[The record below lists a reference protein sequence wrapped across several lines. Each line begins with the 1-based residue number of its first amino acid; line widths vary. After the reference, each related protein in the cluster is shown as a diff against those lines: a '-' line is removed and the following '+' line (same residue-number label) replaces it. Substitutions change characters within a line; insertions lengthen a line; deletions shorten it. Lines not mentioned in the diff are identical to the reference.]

1 MGVPSRIT
9 ISHGLSS
16 VIENFLFGVIWFIFI
31 HVVDAF
37 FVFFPCRRVINIQV
51 AASDSFLHAP
61 ESTERLEV
69 ELCSTSLQT
78 PDPHNSQHNI
88 TSVFLVIT
96 IPVLLGV

>member
-37 FVFFPCRRVINIQV
+37 FVYVFFHVD
-51 AASDSFLHAP
+51 A
-61 ESTERLEV
+61 
-69 ELCSTSLQT
+69 
-78 PDPHNSQHNI
+78 
-88 TSVFLVIT
+88 
-96 IPVLLGV
+96 LLISK

>member
-37 FVFFPCRRVINIQV
+37 FVFFHVD
-51 AASDSFLHAP
+51 A
-61 ESTERLEV
+61 
-69 ELCSTSLQT
+69 
-78 PDPHNSQHNI
+78 
-88 TSVFLVIT
+88 
-96 IPVLLGV
+96 LLISK